1 VRTSKENLKSRTI
14 LTDPGGQWNGRPRE
28 RSRTGPPVGL
38 NKEGLSGYDGA
49 WLTGGDLRPPTS
61 VVAVAWYAR
70 WALTGGDLRPPTSV
84 VAVAWYAWWVVDWWL
99 TVGGRI
105 QVHQPASLRSLG
117 TAWWDYVFGNT
128 TSLRSVCFLRYGSSN
143 RSTGA

>member
-1 VRTSKENLKSRTI
+1 MRTSKENLKSRTI

-49 WLTGGDLRPPTS
+49 WLTGGDLRS
-61 VVAVAWYAR
+61 
-70 WALTGGDLRPPTSV
+70 PTSV

-117 TAWWDYVFGNT
+117 TAWLTVFG
-128 TSLRSVCFLRYGSSN
+128 TSHDHHLRCARWGLGSSFGMEVPIARPGLN
-143 RSTGA
+143 LSRS